1 MLDFSMREM
10 VDSLISSL
18 WLQARKK
25 QLDLKLNLAEETA
38 GYYIGAEHRIRQVL
52 TNLLGNAIKFT
63 ETGHVELKV
72 HLTPQGEVQFD
83 IIDTGIGIDEDRL
96 DVIFEPFTQAD
107 ASMSRRFGGTG
118 LGTTI
123 SKQLVE
129 LMGGRITA
137 NSKIGQGSCFS
148 VTLPLAEG
156 SAPENSTQ
164 NNAAVLTLPALKIL
178 AADDIEQN
186 RRLLNIVLEKQG
198 HQLTLASN
206 GQEVVDAWQ
215 AQPYDVIL
223 MDVQMPV
230 MDGLSASMHIRALE
244 QQSGRARTPIIA
256 LTASVLDQDRVA
268 AAEAGMDGFA
278 SKPIEL
284 PLLLAEIQR
293 VLQLEPVAITTDTSP
308 SIPATTH
315 FDLKKGIQ
323 LWGDQQTYLHE
334 INVYVQESRKHITT
348 IKQAIAMQDQAALK
362 QIAHANKGVSANLA
376 LFNIQDS
383 YHALEQ
389 VSADEWH
396 TCTALVA
403 QLQMHVQSL
412 HASITPLLLQQAVTT
427 ATNEAQLP
435 TEQLLGWLQELRT
448 LIVMNELDD
457 ALVSK
462 LLQHAPAAWRQA
474 LNTIAQRL
482 NDFDFEQATVHI
494 DQLLAI
500 QTQEASS

>member
-1 MLDFSMREM
+1 
-10 VDSLISSL
+10 
-18 WLQARKK
+18 
-25 QLDLKLNLAEETA
+25 
-38 GYYIGAEHRIRQVL
+38 
-52 TNLLGNAIKFT
+52 
-63 ETGHVELKV
+63 
-72 HLTPQGEVQFD
+72 
-83 IIDTGIGIDEDRL
+83 
-96 DVIFEPFTQAD
+96 
-107 ASMSRRFGGTG
+107 
-118 LGTTI
+118 
-123 SKQLVE
+123 
-129 LMGGRITA
+129 
-137 NSKIGQGSCFS
+137 
-148 VTLPLAEG
+148 
-156 SAPENSTQ
+156 
-164 NNAAVLTLPALKIL
+164 LPALKIL

-244 QQSGRARTPIIA
+244 QQSARARTPIIA

-293 VLQLEPVAITTDTSP
+293 VLQLEPVAMATDTTP
-308 SIPATTH
+308 STPVTAH

-323 LWGDQQTYLHE
+323 LWGDQQIYLHE
-334 INVYVQESRKHITT
+334 VNVYVQESRKHITT
-348 IKQAIAMQDQAALK
+348 LKQAIATQDYATVK
-362 QIAHANKGVSANLA
+362 QLAHANKGVSANLA
-376 LFNIQDS
+376 LSNIQDS

-389 VSADEWH
+389 VSEDQWH
-396 TCTALVA
+396 TCTALVT
-403 QLQMHVQSL
+403 QLQTHVQSL
-412 HASITPLLLQQAVTT
+412 HASITPLLLQQAVTAST
-427 ATNEAQLP
+427 HEAQLP
-435 TEQLLGWLQELRT
+435 AAQLLGWLQELRT

-462 LLQHAPAAWRQA
+462 LVQHAPAAWRQA
-474 LNTIAQRL
+474 LNTIAQLL

-500 QTQEASS
+500 QIQETSS